1 MASLHLVLGM
11 LLLVFGFIFGMRQ
24 WIRSAQLEQVAS
36 SGTVMLAALPV
47 ILGMQFLLNFIA
59 FDMANVPRDPIHQR
73 L

>member
-1 MASLHLVLGM
+1 
-11 LLLVFGFIFGMRQ
+11 LLTFGLVFGMQQ

-59 FDMANVPRDPIHQR
+59 FDMANVPRDPIHHR

>member
-1 MASLHLVLGM
+1 
-11 LLLVFGFIFGMRQ
+11 
-24 WIRSAQLEQVAS
+24 
-36 SGTVMLAALPV
+36 MLAALPV